1 MTPATIGGRALSG
14 AAPILD
20 RMNIDTLRKALA
32 EFVGTFT
39 LLFAVVASIVLA
51 DQVAGLF
58 GVAISQGLAIAMM
71 VSAVGYISG
80 AHFNPAIT
88 FGALLTRRIGVI
100 LAVVYWVAQLAG
112 GTAAVLIVKALFPDG
127 LNFEATVP
135 TLAAGVDPWQGLLLE
150 AIATFFLVWVVFA
163 TAIDPRGTFSA
174 IAGLGIGAAIAL
186 GVLLLGAVTGG
197 VMNPARAFATQIVEW
212 DWTDAWI
219 YYVAPLVGGGLAA
232 LIYDGVYLSGR
243 DEEPEEPAMPAPEAG
258 ADAI

>member
-1 MTPATIGGRALSG
+1 
-14 AAPILD
+14 
-20 RMNIDTLRKALA
+20 MNIDILRKALA

-58 GVAISQGLAIAMM
+58 GIAIAQGLAIAMM
-71 VSAVGYISG
+71 VSAVGHVSG

-100 LAVVYWVAQLAG
+100 LAVVYVVAQLAG
-112 GTAAVLIVKALFPDG
+112 GTGAVLVVRELFPDG
-127 LNFEATVP
+127 IDLASTVP
-135 TLAAGVDPWQGLLLE
+135 TLQGVDPWQGLLLE

-163 TAIDPRGTFSA
+163 TAIDPRGSFSA
-174 IAGLGIGAAIAL
+174 VAGLGIGAAITL
-186 GVLLLGAVTGG
+186 GVLLIGAVTGG

-212 DWTDAWI
+212 QWTDAWI

-232 LIYDGVYLSGR
+232 LIYDGVYLSGQD
-243 DEEPEEPAMPAPEAG
+243 DEEDEQPSMPEPTAG
-258 ADAI
+258 PVDAV